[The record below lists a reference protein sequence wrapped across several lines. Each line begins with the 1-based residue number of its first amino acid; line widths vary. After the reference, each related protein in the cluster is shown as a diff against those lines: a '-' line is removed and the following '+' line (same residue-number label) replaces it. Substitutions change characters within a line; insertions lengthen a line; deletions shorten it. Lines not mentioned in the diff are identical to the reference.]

1 MWMYVLVAFFF
12 CTFRR
17 CFFLVVRVHT
27 FRIYLIRYQKADMH
41 KIHTEPDD
49 SAVHFIH
56 ASLNRHLSLSIAC
69 APSTSI
75 SFGRSFV
82 RLWLI
87 RFACHCRKRSMFTFA
102 TATVAPAFVSI
113 EEHIEHFEFGFSCD
127 WDTEPIKR
135 AFESIGRTSHRYTI
149 FFYSLFL
156 SIFNKKKI
164 EPHQPNSRPN
174 QATYRSR
181 LTNNREL

>member
-17 CFFLVVRVHT
+17 CFFLAVRVHT

-82 RLWLI
+82 RSFMVNTVRMPLSQTFDVHFCYCHCCPCIRIHRRAHRTFWIWFQLWLRHRTDKTCI
-87 RFACHCRKRSMFTFA
+87 RIDRPDEPSLHNFFLF
-102 TATVAPAFVSI
+102 SI
-113 EEHIEHFEFGFSCD
+113 
-127 WDTEPIKR
+127 
-135 AFESIGRTSHRYTI
+135 
-149 FFYSLFL
+149 SLNF
-156 SIFNKKKI
+156 
-164 EPHQPNSRPN
+164 
-174 QATYRSR
+174 
-181 LTNNREL
+181 